1 MTAVELLGC
10 HVLWRAVDASRV
22 GQCEVLCGGIGVGA
36 KCFRETEIENADL
49 VVVAFFVGEHDVGGF
64 EIAVDDLQAVGFHE
78 SAEDLF
84 HDGFCAREREG
95 AFVDAFVE
103 ARAADEFHRHP

>member
-1 MTAVELLGC
+1 M
-10 HVLWRAVDASRV
+10 
-22 GQCEVLCGGIGVGA
+22 
-36 KCFRETEIENADL
+36 
-49 VVVAFFVGEHDVGGF
+49 
-64 EIAVDDLQAVGFHE
+64 DDLQAVGFHE